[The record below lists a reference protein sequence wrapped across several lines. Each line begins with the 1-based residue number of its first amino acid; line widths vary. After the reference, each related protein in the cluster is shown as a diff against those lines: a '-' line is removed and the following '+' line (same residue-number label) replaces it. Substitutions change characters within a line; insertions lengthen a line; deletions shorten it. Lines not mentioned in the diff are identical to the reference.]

1 MEFNREIGKFFING
15 ESFVPPT
22 LPVLLQILSGAHD
35 AQDLLPT
42 KSIFTL
48 PPNKVVEISLPGA
61 GLDTGGPHPFHLHG
75 HPFYVVRSSDSNT
88 FNYLDPVKRDTVSSG
103 FADGDTV
110 IRFVTD
116 NAGPWF
122 LHCHIDWHLEM
133 GLAVVFAEDIP
144 GILAQNQSI
153 PGNSTSFA

>member
-1 MEFNREIGKFFING
+1 TTEPLREENLHAWTRSADPHVLRGPADYSLDLHMEFNREIGKFFING

-61 GLDTGGPHPFHLHG
+61 GLDTGGP
-75 HPFYVVRSSDSNT
+75 
-88 FNYLDPVKRDTVSSG
+88 
-103 FADGDTV
+103 
-110 IRFVTD
+110 
-116 NAGPWF
+116 
-122 LHCHIDWHLEM
+122 
-133 GLAVVFAEDIP
+133 
-144 GILAQNQSI
+144 
-153 PGNSTSFA
+153 